1 MSDRVGDRRS
11 FLAVAG
17 LTMLGA
23 CVPAS
28 GLSSP
33 FSVGTALPRLRVPRD
48 ACDSHIH
55 ILDPRFPATPG
66 WKGEPVNDATV
77 AAYRA
82 FQKRI
87 GTSRVVVVTPS
98 TYGDDN
104 AATLDALRQF
114 GSSARGVIVINSEA
128 PPADLA
134 KMGDAGVKGIRV
146 NFVSPQPWGQSD
158 ARRLVETARIAA
170 DMGWHIQIFARAAQI
185 ADLEPTIAAL
195 PAPVVIDHLGYVPPS
210 QGVEHPGHHA
220 ILRLLASGRTWLKL
234 SGAYISSA
242 VGQPGYADLAPI
254 AQSYAAAA
262 PERLVWGSDW
272 PHRGQARNMP
282 DDAALIDLLTT
293 WLPDE
298 AAVRRVLVDNP
309 AKLYQF

>member
-195 PAPVVIDHLGYVPPS
+195 PAPVVIDHLGYVPRRKASNTRVITPS
-210 QGVEHPGHHA
+210 CACWPV
-220 ILRLLASGRTWLKL
+220 
-234 SGAYISSA
+234 
-242 VGQPGYADLAPI
+242 
-254 AQSYAAAA
+254 AA
-262 PERLVWGSDW
+262 PGSSCPAHTSAAPSASRGMPTW
-272 PHRGQARNMP
+272 RPSHKAMPRQRQSGWCGAVTGRIAARPGTCRTTPHSS
-282 DDAALIDLLTT
+282 T
-293 WLPDE
+293 
-298 AAVRRVLVDNP
+298 
-309 AKLYQF
+309 F